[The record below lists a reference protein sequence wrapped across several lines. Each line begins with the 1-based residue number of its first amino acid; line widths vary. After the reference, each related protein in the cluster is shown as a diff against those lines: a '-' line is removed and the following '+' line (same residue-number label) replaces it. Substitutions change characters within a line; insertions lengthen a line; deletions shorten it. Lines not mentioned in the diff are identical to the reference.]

1 MKKIVLFLIMLIS
14 SQLIAQNKGVK
25 FEEIG
30 LQEALIKAKGEN
42 KMVFLDCYTVWCG
55 PCKDMVNNVFP
66 LEIMGNFFNKNFIS
80 LKMDMEKGNGIKIR
94 EQYNIQA
101 FPTYLIFESDGEL
114 VNRISGHEPA
124 EIFIAKVKKAMDKT
138 SSPFYLKA
146 LYEKDKTN
154 YILLF
159 SYLDALR
166 EAADINNYTNVLY
179 EWVKSLPV
187 NLRYNNPAIW
197 SRYFEIGLIYCEN
210 DLFNLVLED
219 ISWACKYIGKEQVYK
234 TLSTPLY
241 YNVLQKVLGKEVPEN
256 EYQKAKERV
265 MLLKYFSGDD
275 MLKFYTADIALYK
288 LENNKD
294 KIVSVLD
301 FNILKQLS
309 ESEISSIERMVLNIQ
324 GYNEEQK
331 EKIKGYFKSKNE
343 ANKKR
348 LELEIQSAEKLFGS

>member
-1 MKKIVLFLIMLIS
+1 MS

-25 FEEIG
+25 FEDID
-30 LQEALIKAKGEN
+30 LQEALTKAAKEN

-66 LEIMGNFFNKNFIS
+66 LEIMGDFFNKNFIS

-94 EQYNIQA
+94 EKFNIQA
-101 FPTYLIFESDGEL
+101 FPTYLIFESNGEL
-114 VNRISGHEPA
+114 INRISGAAPA

-138 SSPFYLKA
+138 SSPYYLKA
-146 LYEKDKTN
+146 LYEKDKSN
-154 YILLF
+154 YSLLF

-179 EWVKSLPV
+179 EWVKGLPV
-187 NLRYNNPAIW
+187 NLRYNNYAIW
-197 SRYFEIGLIYCEN
+197 SRYFEIGLIYCDN
-210 DLFNLVLED
+210 DLFNLVMDD
-219 ISWACKYIGKEQVYK
+219 ISWACKYIGQELVYK

-241 YNVLQKVLGKEVPEN
+241 YYVLNNVMGKEVPEN
-256 EYQKAKERV
+256 ELQKAKERV
-265 MLLKYFSGDD
+265 MMLKYLSGDD
-275 MLKFYTADIALYK
+275 MVKFYTADIALCK
-288 LENNKD
+288 LENNND

-301 FNILKQLS
+301 YNILKQLS
-309 ESEISSIERMVLNIQ
+309 ESEISSIERVVLNIQ

-331 EKIKGYFKSKNE
+331 EKIKAYFKSKNE

-348 LELEIQSAEKLFGS
+348 LELDTQSAEKLFGS